1 MTRKDYIKLA
11 GALKAERP
19 GENWDANKRVQWD
32 QDVKAIAR
40 VLESDNKLFKTDVF
54 TAACGGLFGV

>member
-11 GALKAERP
+11 GAFKAERP

-32 QDVKAIAR
+32 QNVKAITN
-40 VLESDNKLFKTDVF
+40 VLKADNSRFD
-54 TAACGGLFGV
+54 TAKFITACGGFFEV

>member
-1 MTRKDYIKLA
+1 MTRKDYVKLA

-32 QDVKAIAR
+32 QDVKAIVC
-40 VLESDNKLFKTDVF
+40 VLLSDNPRFDQNKFV
-54 TAACGGLFGV
+54 AACGGFFEV